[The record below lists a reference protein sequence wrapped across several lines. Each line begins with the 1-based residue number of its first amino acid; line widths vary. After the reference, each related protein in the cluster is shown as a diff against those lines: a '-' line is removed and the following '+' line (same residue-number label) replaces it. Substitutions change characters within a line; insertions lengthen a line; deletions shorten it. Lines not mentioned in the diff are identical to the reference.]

1 MAARQVL
8 NSATL
13 EQFRTTFNTLSSSD
27 FGDIGT
33 LHGSLAATS
42 VIGAVNEIYG
52 MVISAAGWTI
62 TDGSTSQG
70 IGSGE
75 TLTVTGTA
83 NQITAAVSATDTLTL
98 SLPSVLV
105 IPGTLA
111 FEGST
116 ADSFE
121 TTLTATDP
129 TADRTITLPNSTGTL
144 VVAGDVSG
152 DVTMS
157 NAGVVSLASDSVN
170 GTKLADNA
178 VDSEHYTDGS
188 IDTAHIAASQ
198 ITNALM
204 ASESVDEDN
213 LHISNTG
220 SNGDFLTKQSG
231 NTGGLTWAQI
241 TGSTSSIFTTAVT
254 LIIYNSAGVA
264 QKTIVGS
271 ST

>member
-52 MVISAAGWTI
+52 IVLSTAGFTI

-157 NAGVVSLASDSVN
+157 NAGVVSLASGSVD
-170 GTKLADNA
+170 LAHM
-178 VDSEHYTDGS
+178 S
-188 IDTAHIAASQ
+188 
-198 ITNALM
+198 
-204 ASESVDEDN
+204 SESVDEDN

>member
-52 MVISAAGWTI
+52 IVLSTAGFTI

-116 ADSFE
+116 TDSFE

-157 NAGVVSLASDSVN
+157 NAGVVSLASGSVD
-170 GTKLADNA
+170 LAHM
-178 VDSEHYTDGS
+178 S
-188 IDTAHIAASQ
+188 
-198 ITNALM
+198 
-204 ASESVDEDN
+204 SESVDEDN

>member
-52 MVISAAGWTI
+52 IVLSTAGFTI

-83 NQITAAVSATDTLTL
+83 NQITAAVSVTDTLTL

-157 NAGVVSLASDSVN
+157 NAGVVSLAAGSVD
-170 GTKLADNA
+170 LAHMSSN
-178 VDSEHYTDGS
+178 
-188 IDTAHIAASQ
+188 
-198 ITNALM
+198 
-204 ASESVDEDN
+204 SVDEDN

>member
-52 MVISAAGWTI
+52 IVLSTAGFTI

-83 NQITAAVSATDTLTL
+83 NQITAAVSVTDTLTL

-157 NAGVVSLASDSVN
+157 NAGVVSLASGSVD
-170 GTKLADNA
+170 LAHM
-178 VDSEHYTDGS
+178 S
-188 IDTAHIAASQ
+188 
-198 ITNALM
+198 
-204 ASESVDEDN
+204 SESVDEDN

>member
-157 NAGVVSLASDSVN
+157 NAGVVSLAAGSVD
-170 GTKLADNA
+170 LAHMSSN
-178 VDSEHYTDGS
+178 
-188 IDTAHIAASQ
+188 
-198 ITNALM
+198 
-204 ASESVDEDN
+204 SVDEDN
-213 LHISNTG
+213 LQISNTG
-220 SNGDFLTKQSG
+220 TNGQVLTKQSG
-231 NTGGLTWAQI
+231 NTGGLTWA
-241 TGSTSSIFTTAVT
+241 SVTSSIFSTAVT

-271 ST
+271 SS